1 MFQYFNWL
9 SCISSSSDAAK
20 SPLTQSSMLLLML
33 LLQLRGP
40 LVLMHILR
48 SLHWLKVQERIDY
61 KVISTT
67 YKLIQSS
74 SPCYTCTISSTP
86 RYSIIYIYIIVTM
99 FTLSQT
105 ALFDMPHLTCGTKSS
120 SIFVFLIT
128 PVHHRYPSH
137 LHHRPWSRTDHA
149 LVDLSHNA
157 FHSRL
162 KTTRFLKSFSPGLIS
177 RNFTTRCFGSHLWHN
192 IGKYNRPTAD

>member
-40 LVLMHILR
+40 LVMMHILR

-86 RYSIIYIYIIVTM
+86 RYSIIYIYISHHVHAVTNRS
-99 FTLSQT
+99 FRH
-105 ALFDMPHLTCGTKSS
+105 AAPHLWNKIFLDIRVPYNSGASPLPISS
-120 SIFVFLIT
+120 
-128 PVHHRYPSH
+128 PSSAVIPH
-137 LHHRPWSRTDHA
+137 GS
-149 LVDLSHNA
+149 LVDLSHNT